1 MTTEKKA
8 HSLGL
13 TIVSELNSLNPVI
26 LVFKGEK
33 CVYGSLRN
41 EFIES
46 FLDSYDAS
54 HDYAAPNKSARKPR
68 RA

>member
-33 CVYGSLRN
+33 CVYGSIRN
-41 EFIES
+41 ELIES

-54 HDYAAPNKSARKPR
+54 HDYAAPSKSSRKPR